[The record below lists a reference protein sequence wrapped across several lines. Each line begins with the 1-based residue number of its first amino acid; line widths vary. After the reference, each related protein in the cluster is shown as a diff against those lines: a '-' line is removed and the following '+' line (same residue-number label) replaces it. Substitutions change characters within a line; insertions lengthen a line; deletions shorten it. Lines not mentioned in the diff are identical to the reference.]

1 MLFIE
6 KLHYAISWLKNDW
19 SIYQRIIFVIV
30 FVLQLF
36 VFCIVFV
43 HGNILFFVM
52 FFVVLYVTAVPKI
65 CDVLLLLRMMTSYR
79 RILRIPFGIRMLLP
93 QHYY

>member
-19 SIYQRIIFVIV
+19 SIYQRIIFVIL

-43 HGNILFFVM
+43 HDNILFFVM

-65 CDVLLLLRMMTSYR
+65 CDVLLLLRMTSYR
-79 RILRIPFGIRMLLP
+79 RILRIPFGVRMLLP